1 MGGKARFDCRMR
13 NMREKEKVIRGW
25 GEGGRHHIYVGLN
38 WIMIF
43 LSAKE
48 LLWQAAHTETVK
60 SGEAVGGTQLIIE
73 T

>member
-13 NMREKEKVIRGW
+13 NMREREKVIQ
-25 GEGGRHHIYVGLN
+25 GGRRRHHIYVGLN

-43 LSAKE
+43 LIAKE

-60 SGEAVGGTQLIIE
+60 SGEAVGGT
-73 T
+73 